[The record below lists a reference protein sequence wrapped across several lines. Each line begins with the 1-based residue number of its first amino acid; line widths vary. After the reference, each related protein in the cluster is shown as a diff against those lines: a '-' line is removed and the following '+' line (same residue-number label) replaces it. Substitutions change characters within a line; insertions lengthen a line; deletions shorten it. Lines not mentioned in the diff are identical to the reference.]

1 MNRLKRSAALLL
13 AALTVLSM
21 SGMTAFAEAG
31 LPEPSAAAENGE
43 PDVDGVPEQKPTP
56 PQASQPAALGA
67 EAQKDAGSTPRTEQ
81 RMMPS
86 QQRIRIW

>member
-31 LPEPSAAAENGE
+31 LPEPTAAAENGCGWHTGAKTHTAAGE
-43 PDVDGVPEQKPTP
+43 PTCRPGCGGPE
-56 PQASQPAALGA
+56 
-67 EAQKDAGSTPRTEQ
+67 R
-81 RMMPS
+81 
-86 QQRIRIW
+86 

>member
-31 LPEPSAAAENGE
+31 LPEPMAAAENGE
-43 PDVDGVPEQKPTP
+43 PDVDGVPEQNRRRANLP
-56 PQASQPAALGA
+56 PWVRRPR
-67 EAQKDAGSTPRTEQ
+67 KMKMTGSTPRTEQ

>member
-31 LPEPSAAAENGE
+31 LPEPTAAA
-43 PDVDGVPEQKPTP
+43 
-56 PQASQPAALGA
+56 
-67 EAQKDAGSTPRTEQ
+67 
-81 RMMPS
+81 
-86 QQRIRIW
+86 